1 MGTTAEKLA
10 YLAQA
15 KVSIKTAIEAMG
27 VAIND
32 IPFGQY
38 GSKIEEIVAIAPLV
52 NKSIEVVLPEMLDG
66 VTSIG
71 AYAFYQCTSLTT
83 IYIPSSVTSIGNYAL
98 SGCTSLSTIWFDGT
112 PQQWESV
119 SKGSYWNSNTGNY
132 TIIYGSLGLSY
143 VSNGNGTCYISG
155 KGKCTDTTIALP
167 AKSPSGDVVTSIGA
181 DAFKNDTSITFVYIS
196 EGIASIGNNA
206 FSGCTNI
213 NTISISSTITSIGSG
228 ALYGDT
234 SLAYILFNGTNTQ
247 WNAISKGSH
256 WDDNT
261 GAYTLIVGS
270 AGLSYTSNGDGT
282 CYVSGIGSCTDTDI
296 IVPIKSPAGDDVVG
310 IGANAFRY
318 DASITSVILDTGITY
333 IGQRAFDSCPNLTEI
348 TIPPTLTSIGLYAFG
363 ANTSSSD
370 PAPIDKVYI
379 SDLSAWCNIDFYSYE
394 SNPLYNSYGKL
405 YINGTLAT
413 NITIPNG
420 VSTVKSYTFVHCSS
434 IISVTTSATVTSI
447 GERAFYYC
455 SSLTSV
461 TFSNGLN
468 SIGNYAF
475 YDCDSLTSVTFP
487 NGLVSIGERAF
498 YNCSSLTS
506 VDIGTGVTSIGTRA
520 FAYCYSM
527 TTFKVRP
534 TTPPVIDELFGYTTS
549 EGAVMPPCIISVP
562 SGSVTTYKTD
572 SRWYIYEQ
580 YIEAIG
586 G

>member
-27 VAIND
+27 VVIDD

-83 IYIPSSVTSIGNYAL
+83 IYIPSSVTSIGNYAF

-112 PQQWESV
+112 PQQWKSV

-132 TIIYGSLGLSY
+132 TIIYGSFGLSY

-155 KGKCTDTTIALP
+155 KGKCTDTIIALP
-167 AKSPSGDVVTSIGA
+167 AKSPSGDVVTSIGT
-181 DAFKNDTSITFVYIS
+181 DAFKNDTSITSVYIS

-234 SLAYILFNGTNTQ
+234 SLAYVLFNGTNTQ
-247 WNAISKGSH
+247 WNAITKGSH

-261 GAYTLIVGS
+261 GAYVLIVGS

-282 CYVSGIGSCTDTDI
+282 CYVSGIGSCTATDI

-310 IGANAFRY
+310 IGANAFSSDR
-318 DASITSVILDTGITY
+318 SITSIVLDTGITY
-333 IGQRAFDSCPNLTEI
+333 IGAYAFSACTNLTEI
-348 TIPPTLTSIGLYAFG
+348 TIPPTLTSIGKNAFG
-363 ANTSSSD
+363 TSGSSSS
-370 PAPIDKVYI
+370 PAPINKVYI
-379 SDLSAWCNIDFYSYE
+379 SDLGAWCNIDFAYDT
-394 SNPLYNSYGKL
+394 SNPLYYNYGKL

-420 VSTVKSYTFVHCSS
+420 VSTVKSYAFIHCSS
-434 IISVTTSATVTSI
+434 ITSVTTAATVTSI
-447 GERAFYYC
+447 GYEAFYYC
-455 SSLTSV
+455 SALTSINL
-461 TFSNGLN
+461 SNGLT
-468 SIGNYAF
+468 SIGDYAF
-475 YDCDSLTSVTFP
+475 TYC
-487 NGLVSIGERAF
+487 N
-498 YNCSSLTS
+498 SLTS
-506 VDIGTGVTSIGTRA
+506 VDIGAGVTSIGTRA
-520 FAYCYSM
+520 FARCYSM

-534 TTPPVIDELFGYTTS
+534 TTPPVINEPFGYITS
-549 EGAVMPPCIISVP
+549 EGVTMPPCMIGVP

-572 SRWYIYEQ
+572 SRWHVYEQ